1 MNCRKS
7 FETLRRVLGMTVLI
21 VAMVLSMSACG
32 AKKPESDGTEKT
44 FELIVT
50 YEDGKEE
57 SFTVTT
63 TRGNV
68 GDALLDEGIIA
79 GEKKSFGLYITS
91 VNGVELDY
99 KKDGH
104 YWGFYIGDE
113 QAMTGVELTEITDG
127 GVYGLRYE

>member
-1 MNCRKS
+1 
-7 FETLRRVLGMTVLI
+7 MTVLI

-44 FELIVT
+44 FTLTVT

-57 SFTVTT
+57 VYTVTT
-63 TRGNV
+63 TKGNV
-68 GDALLDEGIIA
+68 GDALMEQGLIA
-79 GEKKSFGLYITS
+79 GEKSQFGLYITS

-113 QAMTGVELTEITDG
+113 QAMTGVDLPEITDG
-127 GVYGLRYE
+127 GEYGLRYE

>member
-1 MNCRKS
+1 MKGRNTMNRLCRM
-7 FETLRRVLGMTVLI
+7 LGMTVLL
-21 VAMVLSMSACG
+21 VALVLSLSACG

-50 YEDGKEE
+50 DAEGNEE

-63 TRGNV
+63 TKGNV
-68 GDALLDEGIIA
+68 GDALLEAGLVS
-79 GEKKSFGLYITS
+79 GEKSQFGLYITT
-91 VNGVELDY
+91 VNGITLDY
-99 KKDGH
+99 NKDGH

-113 QAMTGVELTEITDG
+113 QAMTGVDLTEVTDG